1 MRKHKQKLRPS
12 IAEPRLLIPWSEA
25 ASRDRLSSTL
35 FIAGLL
41 HGVILL
47 GVTFTGAEAPPES
60 GSTSFDVVLITDTKK
75 LEQPAT
81 ADMLA
86 QQNMTGA
93 GNIDEPMQLQ
103 TALSQTLDAAAL
115 GAEQLG
121 AERPQRVETGSRQQ
135 RPTIVARSIA
145 SALAMPAHPDSEVS
159 QAELQQQ
166 SLVGTSRA
174 VEMINKPEAETRIS
188 DSDRRELVIGANTRE
203 ARIAAYLSKW
213 KNQIER
219 IGTLNYPNVA
229 RTQGL
234 NRFPTLEVAIE
245 SNGKLHEVIIRQS
258 SGVRGLDQA
267 AINIVSLSA
276 PFDPFPEFLR
286 QEYDIL
292 RFAYEWRFT
301 DGYAYSQLSP
311 AEALDGDRR

>member
-1 MRKHKQKLRPS
+1 MPVTVTLVDHPLVADSLAR
-12 IAEPRLLIPWSEA
+12 I
-25 ASRDRLSSTL
+25 RDRDTPNP
-35 FIAGLL
+35 
-41 HGVILL
+41 
-47 GVTFTGAEAPPES
+47 TFRNN
-60 GSTSFDVVLITDTKK
+60 L
-75 LEQPAT
+75 
-81 ADMLA
+81 
-86 QQNMTGA
+86 
-93 GNIDEPMQLQ
+93 
-103 TALSQTLDAAAL
+103 
-115 GAEQLG
+115 
-121 AERPQRVETGSRQQ
+121 
-135 RPTIVARSIA
+135 
-145 SALAMPAHPDSEVS
+145 
-159 QAELQQQ
+159 
-166 SLVGTSRA
+166 
-174 VEMINKPEAETRIS
+174 
-188 DSDRRELVIGANTRE
+188 
-203 ARIAAYLSKW
+203 
-213 KNQIER
+213 ER